1 MTTFN
6 LGQFALRWF
15 SALLLVLLTYNPA
28 GYSMVDWVRNTGTDQ
43 LPLKVLAS
51 LILLT
56 GYAVFARA
64 TWSSLGLVGTVL
76 TVGMMSAVVW
86 ALVDVGWLK
95 LDSHTLLQWTA
106 LLIAA
111 TWLAIGVSW
120 SHIQK
125 RISGQIDVDEVDD

>member
-6 LGQFALRWF
+6 LGQFALRWV
-15 SALLLVLLTYNPA
+15 SALLLVLLTYNPT
-28 GYSMVDWVRNTGTDQ
+28 GYSMVDWVRETGTDQ

-51 LILLT
+51 LVLLA
-56 GYAVFARA
+56 GYVIFARA

-76 TVGMMSAVVW
+76 TIGIMSAIVW
-86 ALVDVGWLK
+86 ALVDVGWLE
-95 LDSHTLLQWTA
+95 LDSATLVHWTA

-111 TWLAIGVSW
+111 TWLAVGVSW